1 MRKLQGLCVM
11 LALSFTAAAQSVAI
25 NNGPAN
31 PAEDSVISR
40 YLSNR
45 GELLPIYNGRQFSSG
60 YAAIKGSA
68 FYGVKDWTLGSVCYE
83 GVWYH
88 QIPQLYDIYR
98 DELLIRHPS
107 GIPLVLYGD
116 RVQAFQFNE
125 LKFVRLSAGQTGM
138 PRTGYYEVLEEGPLT
153 IYAYRFCL
161 LEERIVDQHVEKEFM
176 NKSRYYA
183 VWKGEVISVNSQKQ
197 LSGITRD
204 KRQEIQQALKSA
216 GVRFKKNPSEALKI
230 IAHTFNQSNH

>member
-1 MRKLQGLCVM
+1 MRKLQGLCIM
-11 LALSFTAAAQSVAI
+11 LALTFTAAAQPVAM
-25 NNGPAN
+25 NNGSAN
-31 PAEDSVISR
+31 PAEDSTIAR

-68 FYGVKDWTLGSVCYE
+68 FYAVKDWTMGSVCYE

-88 QIPQLYDIYR
+88 QLPLLYDIYR
-98 DELLIRHPS
+98 DELLLRHPS

-116 RVQAFQFNE
+116 RVQAFEFND
-125 LKFVRLSAGQTGM
+125 LKFVRLSAEQTGM
-138 PRTGYYEVLEEGPLT
+138 PRTGYYEVLEQGPLT
-153 IYAYRFCL
+153 IYAYRFRL

-176 NKSRYYA
+176 DKSRYYA
-183 VWKGEVISVNSQKQ
+183 VWKNEVISVSSQKQ

-204 KRQEIQQALKSA
+204 KRQEIQQALKAA
-216 GVRFKKNPSEALKI
+216 GVRFKKNPAEALKI